1 MEIDKDMNE
10 DVQTDT
16 SRNKPLAGSG
26 DEFDLLQLI
35 EAYYRKLLGNTTLIC
50 VFKTILFTLTATI
63 IALSLACFI
72 LYVAP
77 AMSEIVPVHKTAI
90 TNDKKFQQSAA
101 YKKQMTLLSKDIQRL
116 SRKYSAFTS
125 GQSYIVINT
134 TDNRFFL
141 YRNKKL
147 MREGFCSS
155 GSYTMLQTEG
165 NKRWIF
171 KTPKGKYWIHGKTT
185 NPVWKKPD
193 WAFVE
198 EGLPIPPKDDFSRYE
213 YGVLGDYALA
223 IGDGY
228 MIHGTIYKRFLGM
241 PVTHGCVRL
250 NDEDL
255 EVIYNT
261 LNIGSKVYI
270 F

>member
-1 MEIDKDMNE
+1 MENNNLIHDEQLPNQGKSDSSDGNNDSVNNSFFGKLFANRQLIRFLRTISILIGTIVFLFAAIIFVIYAVPLLSETVSAHKTQITSKEEIRQSASYRKEID
-10 DVQTDT
+10 
-16 SRNKPLAGSG
+16 
-26 DEFDLLQLI
+26 LL
-35 EAYYRKLLGNTTLIC
+35 T
-50 VFKTILFTLTATI
+50 
-63 IALSLACFI
+63 
-72 LYVAP
+72 
-77 AMSEIVPVHKTAI
+77 
-90 TNDKKFQQSAA
+90 
-101 YKKQMTLLSKDIQRL
+101 KDIQRL
-116 SRKYSAFTS
+116 SRKYNAYTS

-134 TDNRFFL
+134 TDNRFYL

-147 MREGFCSS
+147 IREGFCSS

-165 NKRWIF
+165 NKQWIF
-171 KTPKGKYWIHGKTT
+171 KTPKGKYWIRGKTT

-198 EGLPIPPKDDFSRYE
+198 EGLPIPPKDDYSRYE

-228 MIHGTIYKRFLGM
+228 LIHGTIYKRFLGM

-261 LNIGSKVYI
+261 LSIGSKVYI

>member
-1 MEIDKDMNE
+1 MENSDLKDDVTLPRNNTEPEDKMITPESIVRTIKSSYEKLRANPKAFRLI
-10 DVQTDT
+10 T
-16 SRNKPLAGSG
+16 NLA
-26 DEFDLLQLI
+26 I
-35 EAYYRKLLGNTTLIC
+35 
-50 VFKTILFTLTATI
+50 I
-63 IALSLACFI
+63 IASVSALLFI
-72 LYVAP
+72 SYFLFYIAP
-77 AMSEIVPVHKTAI
+77 ALKELPGVHITEITSNPGL
-90 TNDKKFQQSAA
+90 KKDPS
-101 YKKQMTLLSKDIQRL
+101 YKKQISRLNRDIQSL
-116 SRKYSAFTS
+116 SRKYNSYTS

-147 MREGFCSS
+147 VREGFCSS

-165 NKRWIF
+165 DRKWIF
-171 KTPKGKYWIHGKTT
+171 KTPKGKYRIQGKTT

-198 EGLPIPPKDDFSRYE
+198 EGLPIPSKDHHSRYE
-213 YGVLGDYALA
+213 YGVLGDYALS

-228 MIHGTIYKRFLGM
+228 LIHGTIYKRFLGM

-250 NDEDL
+250 ADDDL
-255 EVIYNT
+255 EAIFNT
-261 LNIGSKVYI
+261 LSIGSKVYI

>member
-1 MEIDKDMNE
+1 MKNDKIINEEPQPEIDKIPA
-10 DVQTDT
+10 
-16 SRNKPLAGSG
+16 KAGSG
-26 DEFDLLQLI
+26 KDEGIISVINSLKDKLHTNDKLFRVLRSLLL
-35 EAYYRKLLGNTTLIC
+35 
-50 VFKTILFTLTATI
+50 VFVLILFVF
-63 IALSLACFI
+63 FI
-72 LYVAP
+72 LIVT
-77 AMSEIVPVHKTAI
+77 IFLVPVLQEKASAYKTEI
-90 TNDKKFQQSAA
+90 TNDKELKKEAV
-101 YKKQMTLLSKDIQRL
+101 YKKQISLMIRDVERL
-116 SRKYSAFTS
+116 SRKYNAYTS

-134 TDNRFFL
+134 TDNRFML

-147 MREGFCSS
+147 IREGFCSS

-165 NKRWIF
+165 NRQWIF
-171 KTPKGKYWIHGKTT
+171 KTPKGKYWIQGKTT

-228 MIHGTIYKRFLGM
+228 LIHGTLYKRFLGM

-255 EVIYNT
+255 KVIFNT
-261 LNIGSKVYI
+261 LSIGSKVYI

>member
-1 MEIDKDMNE
+1 MENSDIKDDFPLPQNNTEPEVKMITPESIVRMIRSSYDKLRSN
-10 DVQTDT
+10 QKLF
-16 SRNKPLAGSG
+16 RIIRPLTIIIAS
-26 DEFDLLQLI
+26 FS
-35 EAYYRKLLGNTTLIC
+35 
-50 VFKTILFTLTATI
+50 FILFISYFL
-63 IALSLACFI
+63 LFI
-72 LYVAP
+72 AP
-77 AMSEIVPVHKTAI
+77 ALKELPGVHITEISNNEELK
-90 TNDKKFQQSAA
+90 NDPS
-101 YKKQMTLLSKDIQRL
+101 YKKQISQLNRDIQRL
-116 SRKYSAFTS
+116 SRKYYSYTS

-147 MREGFCSS
+147 VREGFCSS

-165 NKRWIF
+165 DRKWIF
-171 KTPKGKYWIHGKTT
+171 KTPKGKYWIQGKTT

-198 EGLPIPPKDDFSRYE
+198 EGLPIPSKDHHTRYE
-213 YGVLGDYALA
+213 YGVLGDYALS

-228 MIHGTIYKRFLGM
+228 LIHGTIYKRFLGM

-250 NDEDL
+250 ADDDL
-255 EVIYNT
+255 EAIFNA
-261 LNIGSKVYI
+261 LSIGSKVYI